1 MYVIEQKKKKK
12 IDNNNNTFLCMFI
25 FNEYE
30 FDTLFFDAKEST
42 GIYVQEQSTLLYN
55 NYKHCLSSKLLF

>member
-1 MYVIEQKKKKK
+1 
-12 IDNNNNTFLCMFI
+12 MFI

-30 FDTLFFDAKEST
+30 FDTLFFGAKEST